1 MKKMSTFVSA
11 GLALILLVV
20 PALNAVA
27 ADGKAPIAGGYCA
40 VAYAKMGKA
49 VKGSPQFAS
58 VVDGQAYHFV
68 SAEAKKM
75 FDAEPTKYPI
85 AYQGYCATGV
95 AMGKKLVSNPEIFTV
110 HKGTTYLFSNAEA
123 KMMFDK
129 DPEMT
134 ISKAA
139 ANWPKIK

>member
-1 MKKMSTFVSA
+1 MFVSA
-11 GLALILLVV
+11 GLALILLIV

-27 ADGKAPIAGGYCA
+27 ADDKAPIAGGYCA
-40 VAYAKMGKA
+40 VAYVKMGKA

-58 VVDGQAYHFV
+58 VVDGQQYHFV
-68 SAEAKKM
+68 SGEAKKM